1 MLRRAAFVLLCLLV
15 CLPVFSQVVSDKLTP
30 EEAAVLKHSPGVV
43 LVIVSYTVV
52 VQIPGRDSGPLEFH
66 PSSMGSGFLYR
77 PDGYLVTNS
86 HVVEDANLKDLQA
99 RDDHL
104 KSIHSNILRWV
115 QQRLKSTGRPPLT
128 VAEARALRISA
139 SDPQIRVYLA
149 NKTYFRGEI
158 KAYSDPTG
166 INGGK
171 DVAII
176 KVDANNL
183 PTVKLGD
190 SNSIRSGD
198 PLMVIGYPGAV
209 SPLSGFDMIA
219 MESALVPSV
228 TNGHVSALKTDYK
241 GTPVIQSDAAIT
253 HGNSGGPGFNAAG
266 EVIGIATYA
275 TEREVAGFNFFVPI
289 NTAMEFVR
297 QAGAAPESGAF
308 DTAWTNA
315 LDAYQA
321 GKWDTA
327 KGYLSDALNLMP
339 GLPEALR
346 LQTAAAQ
353 NVRSEGQVARLGE
366 NFGPMLWPAVGIGGV
381 LVVGLALLLVMRSGK
396 KPAPVPAP
404 VAFTPA
410 SASVRTVPVDPL
422 PPPPLIPP
430 KAAPINFGSIH
441 VTSGALAGS
450 RFPIPKA
457 GLKIGRDSAKNDVV
471 VPDDTVSKEHAW
483 IVPLDNEIVVIDR
496 GSSNGTFINSIDTPG
511 VNKVALKS
519 GDRIFIGK
527 KGAAVFTY
535 FG

>member
-1 MLRRAAFVLLCLLV
+1 MLRRAVFLLSSLSV
-15 CLPVFSQVVSDKLTP
+15 CLPAFSQAANDKLTTD
-30 EEAAVLKHSPGVV
+30 ETAVLKHSPGVV
-43 LVIVSYTVV
+43 LVIVSYTVNV
-52 VQIPGRDSGPLEFH
+52 RIPGRDIGVLDFH
-66 PSSMGSGFLYR
+66 PAATGTGFLYR
-77 PDGYLVTNS
+77 PDGYLITNS

-99 RDDHL
+99 RQDHL
-104 KSIHSNILRWV
+104 KDIHKNILRWV
-115 QQRLKSTGRPPLT
+115 QDRLKSTGRPPLT
-128 VAEARALRISA
+128 VAESKVLNITA

-149 NKTYFRGEI
+149 NKNYFRGEI

-176 KVDANNL
+176 IVDANNL
-183 PTVKLGD
+183 PTLKLGD
-190 SNSIRSGD
+190 SGTVRSGD
-198 PLMVIGYPGAV
+198 SLVVIGYPGAV
-209 SPLSGFDMIA
+209 SPLSGFDMIS

-228 TNGHVSALKTDYK
+228 TNGHVSAVKTDYK

-308 DTAWTNA
+308 DTAWSNA

-327 KGYLSDALNLMP
+327 KGYISDALNFMP
-339 GLPEALR
+339 NLPEALR

-353 NVRSEGQVARLGE
+353 NMRSETPVARLGE
-366 NFGPMLWPAVGIGGV
+366 NFGSMLWPAAGIVGV
-381 LVVGLALLLVMRSGK
+381 LVVGLAILLVMRSGK
-396 KPAPVPAP
+396 NRAPVPAP
-404 VAFTPA
+404 AAFA
-410 SASVRTVPVDPL
+410 SASGSVRAVSIDPI
-422 PPPPLIPP
+422 PPLPLIPP
-430 KAAPINFGSIH
+430 KAPPANFGSIH

>member
-1 MLRRAAFVLLCLLV
+1 MLRRAAFLLSCLLV
-15 CLPVFSQVVSDKLTP
+15 SLPVFPQAANDKLTAD
-30 EEAAVLKHSPGVV
+30 EKAVLKYSPGVV
-43 LVIVSYTVV
+43 LVTVSYK
-52 VQIPGRDSGPLEFH
+52 VQLNVPRPDGQSAAFAQQLTF
-66 PSSMGSGFLYR
+66 MGTGFIYR
-77 PDGYLVTNS
+77 PDGYIVTNS
-86 HVVEDANLKDLQA
+86 HVIEDANVKDKQAIEDRANRIFKYIIEKLQA
-99 RDDHL
+99 E
-104 KSIHSNILRWV
+104 LRHTFTNAEKRAV
-115 QQRLKSTGRPPLT
+115 LPLIT
-128 VAEARALRISA
+128 A
-139 SDPQIRVYLA
+139 SDPNIRVYLA
-149 NKTYFRGEI
+149 NDRFFRGEI

-166 INGGK
+166 VNGGK
-171 DVAII
+171 DVAIVKI
-176 KVDANNL
+176 DANNL

-190 SNSIRSGD
+190 SNAVRAGD
-198 PLMVIGYPGAV
+198 PILVIGYPGAV
-209 SPLSGFDMIA
+209 SALGGFEMISR
-219 MESALVPSV
+219 ESALVPSV
-228 TNGHVSALKTDYK
+228 TNGHVSAVKADYK

-253 HGNSGGPGFNAAG
+253 HGNSGGPAFNAAG
-266 EVIGIATYA
+266 EVIGIATYG

-297 QAGAAPESGAF
+297 QAGATPESGAF
-308 DTAWTNA
+308 DSAWSNA

-321 GKWDTA
+321 GKWDTS
-327 KGYLSDALNLMP
+327 KGYLADALNFMP

-353 NVRSEGQVARLGE
+353 NVRSEGPLARMSE
-366 NFGPMLWPAVGIGGV
+366 SFGSMLWPAAGVIGV

-404 VAFTPA
+404 VAFTPPA
-410 SASVRTVPVDPL
+410 ASVRSVSIDPV
-422 PPPPLIPP
+422 PP
-430 KAAPINFGSIH
+430 KAPLTNFGSIH
-441 VTSGALAGS
+441 VTSGALTGS

-483 IVPLDNEIVVIDR
+483 IVPLDNQIVVIDK
-496 GSSNGTFINSIDTPG
+496 GSANGTFINSIDTPG

>member
-1 MLRRAAFVLLCLLV
+1 MLRRAAFLLSCLLV
-15 CLPVFSQVVSDKLTP
+15 CLPAFSQAANDKLTP
-30 EEAAVLKHSPGVV
+30 DETAVLKHSPGVV
-43 LVIVSYTVV
+43 LVIVSYTVAV
-52 VQIPGRDSGPLEFH
+52 RIPGRDTGVLEFH
-66 PSSMGSGFLYR
+66 PAATGSGFLYR
-77 PDGYLVTNS
+77 PDGYLITNS
-86 HVVEDANLKDLQA
+86 HVVEDGNLKDPQA
-99 RDDHL
+99 RADHV
-104 KSIHSNILRWV
+104 KSIYKNIVHWV
-115 QQRLKSTGRPPLT
+115 QERLQRTGLPPLT
-128 VAEARALRISA
+128 VAESKVLKITA

-149 NKTYFRGEI
+149 NKNYFRGEI

-171 DVAII
+171 DVAIV

-190 SNSIRSGD
+190 SNAVRPGD

-209 SPLSGFDMIA
+209 SPLSGFDMIS

-228 TNGHVSALKTDYK
+228 TNGHVSAVKTDYK

-253 HGNSGGPGFNAAG
+253 HGNSGGPAFNATG

-275 TEREVAGFNFFVPI
+275 TDREVAGFNFFVPI
-289 NTAMEFVR
+289 NTALEFVR
-297 QAGAAPESGAF
+297 QAGAAPEPGAF
-308 DTAWTNA
+308 DSAWSNA
-315 LDAYQA
+315 LNAYQA

-327 KGYLSDALNLMP
+327 KGYISDTLNFMP
-339 GLPEALR
+339 NLPEALR

-353 NVRSEGQVARLGE
+353 NVRAESPVARLGE
-366 NFGPMLWPAVGIGGV
+366 NFGSMLWPAAGVVGV
-381 LVVGLALLLVMRSGK
+381 LVVGLAILLVMRSGK
-396 KPAPVPAP
+396 NRAPVPAP
-404 VAFTPA
+404 AAFAPA
-410 SASVRTVPVDPL
+410 SASVRAVSIDPI
-422 PPPPLIPP
+422 PPAPLIPP
-430 KAAPINFGSIH
+430 KALPTNFGSIH
-441 VTSGALAGS
+441 VTSGALTGS

-483 IVPLDNEIVVIDR
+483 IVPLDNQIVVIDR